1 MCSALFVAVCTASYE
16 RAESHSGLGLQPLI
30 RDLLHERDQDIA
42 SGTSLNGP
50 LGSVSIVDGWSRRP
64 TLKRHRRQWSP
75 SSVVQE
81 EHGSVGDAHGATP
94 HRKSL
99 ALQRADNL
107 GADDLDEIELRDA
120 ASMEGHEP
128 AEPEVGPNPGEV
140 PSALATKGRGH
151 NREVQEEE
159 KQEEE
164 KQDEEKQEE
173 EKQEKEKQEE
183 EQEAEPEPEPEAEPP
198 VQGQN
203 DGQETSDKTDE
214 KPEEENPPKQTEE
227 RVDSEEE
234 GRRKQRAKRRA
245 EKQREEKKKERWR
258 KRWTETVSMIKM

>member
-140 PSALATKGRGH
+140 PSALATKGRGN

-164 KQDEEKQEE
+164 KRRRNHQCRDRMMDKRHLIKQMRSQRRKIPRS
-173 EKQEKEKQEE
+173 KQRSALTQKRR
-183 EQEAEPEPEPEAEPP
+183 
-198 VQGQN
+198 
-203 DGQETSDKTDE
+203 
-214 KPEEENPPKQTEE
+214 EEENKEPK
-227 RVDSEEE
+227 E
-234 GRRKQRAKRRA
+234 GLRNNVKR
-245 EKQREEKKKERWR
+245 KKKRDGGSDGPR
-258 KRWTETVSMIKM
+258 Q